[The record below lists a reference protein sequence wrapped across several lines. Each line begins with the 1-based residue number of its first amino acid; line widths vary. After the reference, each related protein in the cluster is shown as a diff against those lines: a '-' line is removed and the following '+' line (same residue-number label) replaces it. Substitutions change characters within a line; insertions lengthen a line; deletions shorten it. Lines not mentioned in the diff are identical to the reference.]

1 MNGAHNTIY
10 GSTRSLPPHSFIEVD
25 DGIAISCPELIFLEM
40 VDVMPLM
47 RLVMLGHELCG
58 TFSRDPHD
66 PRNGEA
72 TLSCPPLTSCER
84 IEAFIRETK
93 WNAHAEQA
101 LRALSLVSDN
111 AWSPTE
117 SIVAAV
123 ASLPYEEWGYG
134 FGRCILNKRIDTSTG
149 LALATG
155 KDSRRPDILFEG
167 TPVGLNYDGA
177 IHLDLD
183 AVAKA
188 AMELERNPGEAANQ
202 QAFDAIVHE
211 VRSRA
216 VDDIRRNR
224 ELASAG
230 YIVFPVTKEDLY
242 EEGALDT
249 VMLQVMKTIENL
261 TGKDPYRT
269 EYESD
274 LIGPL
279 TLASDGEAIVGCWF
293 GNDRYFGYGVDG
305 EMEPKD
311 DLPVF
316 DQAREW
322 LDRYFAGEAPDPR
335 ELPLSANATPFQLR
349 VREAMLDIP
358 YGATTTYGDIAKRI
372 ASETGKRSSARAVGG
387 AVGHNPLCI
396 IAPCH
401 RVVGADGSLTGFGG
415 GIDMKVKLL
424 EHEGAM
430 KDSFTLPK
438 KGTALE
444 GDRKA
449 PLGGTSAEGRL
460 A

>member
-1 MNGAHNTIY
+1 MRITFNAQTALLITRTLRANRVDPAVWGKRIDLIPPDPSPGKRFTKKLFDMPHLGLALTTGKHPDLDVAVPGKELRLRMNGAHNTIY

-211 VRSRA
+211 VRSKA

-261 TGKDPYRT
+261 TGKDL
-269 EYESD
+269 S
-274 LIGPL
+274 
-279 TLASDGEAIVGCWF
+279 
-293 GNDRYFGYGVDG
+293 
-305 EMEPKD
+305 
-311 DLPVF
+311 
-316 DQAREW
+316 RE
-322 LDRYFAGEAPDPR
+322 
-335 ELPLSANATPFQLR
+335 
-349 VREAMLDIP
+349 
-358 YGATTTYGDIAKRI
+358 KRLLEI
-372 ASETGKRSSARAVGG
+372 RFCRGKRQELIWSVLPGKHPRHSKNLLGVGESRVYEVM
-387 AVGHNPLCI
+387 VG
-396 IAPCH
+396 
-401 RVVGADGSLTGFGG
+401 F
-415 GIDMKVKLL
+415 
-424 EHEGAM
+424 
-430 KDSFTLPK
+430 
-438 KGTALE
+438 
-444 GDRKA
+444 
-449 PLGGTSAEGRL
+449 
-460 A
+460 